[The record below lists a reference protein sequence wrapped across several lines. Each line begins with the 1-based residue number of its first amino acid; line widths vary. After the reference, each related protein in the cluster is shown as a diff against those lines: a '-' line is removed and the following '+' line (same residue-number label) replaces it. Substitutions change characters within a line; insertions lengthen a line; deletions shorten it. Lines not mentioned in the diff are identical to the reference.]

1 MIVLDWARPWTF
13 IETLQRWIKFLEVGI
28 ENIKTEG
35 SSGTKDGWSKG
46 KVVVEELKESSKQR
60 YFFFKKKKIQ
70 CTCYL
75 LFSVYSLLSPFL
87 LAINLVLFHV
97 RIS

>member
-60 YFFFKKKKIQ
+60 YFFFKKKKFNAHVIF
-70 CTCYL
+70 Y
-75 LFSVYSLLSPFL
+75 SPFL